1 MRVSPRCRALS
12 ALVPEGLMWGY
23 ILKGC
28 SEPFPLHGCSSGFC
42 LSAFC
47 EAFDSLSL
55 IPLFFSDLCCFF
67 ISLGLSLSFCLTVS
81 SHPALPPSIFQSACP
96 NCLLDFCLPDWLL
109 ACPPPPPRFSVSVL
123 QCHILVHPAVPADF
137 GITWSPLPSSPPPP
151 KHLPGV
157 DTLCHSQPP
166 LWSPRLHF
174 VTPPP

>member
-109 ACPPPPPRFSVSVL
+109 ACPPPPPVSPFQYFSATSSSTQL
-123 QCHILVHPAVPADF
+123 FQPTLESPGLHF
-137 GITWSPLPSSPPPP
+137 PLPL
-151 KHLPGV
+151 HLPNISLV
-157 DTLCHSQPP
+157 
-166 LWSPRLHF
+166 
-174 VTPPP
+174 